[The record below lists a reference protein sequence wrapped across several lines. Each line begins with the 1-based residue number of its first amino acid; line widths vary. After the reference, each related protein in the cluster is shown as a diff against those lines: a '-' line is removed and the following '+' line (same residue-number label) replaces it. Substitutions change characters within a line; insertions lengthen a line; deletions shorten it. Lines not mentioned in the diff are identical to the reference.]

1 MSKENIYSPNKGK
14 NFYSVKEI
22 LNKIF
27 FTFKKKRKIF
37 YELLYLTFAIKLY
50 HKISAKIIIFFVKRF
65 GFDFYNN
72 NKILRL
78 LFFSGIRGMSLEQIF
93 DIREAHIVKIKKNDE
108 KVLDNNYKIIIS
120 ELRDKGF
127 CDISEIFNLNE
138 NDADNV
144 KKFFKSKKLYNGHD
158 PLQSDLKKIDYS
170 NIYNDKTKHEIF
182 NKGYFSFDVETSL
195 ENQLINNLFKSN
207 KLKKIADLYCGFETE
222 PYTIS
227 TMLNVKKEILHPVT
241 SFHRDTDD
249 FISLGFFIYWS
260 KTDKN
265 NGATKYKVGSH
276 RKYNNNDS
284 EFILEA
290 NPGTM
295 IAGDWMGLHSGN
307 QKMEDRERL
316 ITMIRFGKKINQSYM
331 QTKSYYFF

>member
-1 MSKENIYSPNKGK
+1 MSKENIYSPNKGR

-78 LFFSGIRGMSLEQIF
+78 LFFSGIRGMSLEEIF
-93 DIREAHIVKIKKNDE
+93 RIREPHIIKIKKNDD
-108 KVLDNNYKIIIS
+108 KILDDNYKNIII
-120 ELRDKGF
+120 EIREKGF
-127 CDISEIFNLNE
+127 CNVSNIFNLKDK
-138 NDADNV
+138 DAENV
-144 KKFFKSKKLYNGHD
+144 KNFFKTKELYNGHD
-158 PLQSDLKKIDYS
+158 PLQSDLKKINYS
-170 NIYNDKTKHEIF
+170 KIYNHEAKHEIF

-195 ENQLINNLFKSN
+195 ENQLINNLFTSK
-207 KLKKIADLYCGFETE
+207 KLKIIADLYCGFDTE

-227 TMLNVKKEILHPVT
+227 TMLNIKKEILHPVT

-265 NGATKYKVGSH
+265 NGATKYKIGSH
-276 RKYNNNDS
+276 RKDNNNNS

-290 NPGTM
+290 NPGTI